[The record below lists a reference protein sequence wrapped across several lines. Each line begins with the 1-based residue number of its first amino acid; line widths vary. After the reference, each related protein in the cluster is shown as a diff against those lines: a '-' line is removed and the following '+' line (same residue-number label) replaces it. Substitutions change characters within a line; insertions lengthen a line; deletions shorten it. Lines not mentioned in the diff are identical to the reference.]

1 MFLQNISKRK
11 VLLLIIN
18 ALVSVLL
25 ISCVLFLYHYLPTS
39 NNTRASIFTIEKG
52 NGVHITKSHHN
63 PISGTPTR
71 SVIVANVK
79 SPYTSRRPIDRF
91 TSSEEEAIDDTIY
104 IDNDSYG
111 DENEN
116 YDINSNKRTLGS
128 ITTTYQQQKQSKLSS
143 SDDSDSDE
151 SYEEQQQQ
159 KQTKTPVTII
169 ERPVERSP
177 ASDDDLYY
185 ENYED
190 ETDDEDIVSSGD
202 GKIIVN
208 VKNTKKS
215 TKKLQ
220 KSKKKLQ
227 KQRENKQQ
235 QLQPS
240 QPEPANYIENVY
252 SVSSEIVSNLKSQY
266 NVDDNG
272 KQQTINQQQQQQSD
286 DNTNTSNDDEDIDDE
301 QPSTVQSDVNGMKNG
316 KRLTGNNKKLAERSR
331 QLILCR
337 SANMGE
343 LCRMLN

>member
-25 ISCVLFLYHYLPTS
+25 ISCVLFLYHYLPTT
-39 NNTRASIFTIEKG
+39 NNSRASIFTIEKG

-128 ITTTYQQQKQSKLSS
+128 ITTYQQQKQSEGD
-143 SDDSDSDE
+143 SDDSESDE
-151 SYEEQQQQ
+151 SYEQQ
-159 KQTKTPVTII
+159 KQKIKTPVTII

-220 KSKKKLQ
+220 TSKKKLQ
-227 KQRENKQQ
+227 KQRENIKK
-235 QLQPS
+235 QPS

-266 NVDDNG
+266 NIDENG
-272 KQQTINQQQQQQSD
+272 KQQTINQQQQQQQQQQQSD
-286 DNTNTSNDDEDIDDE
+286 DNTNISSDDEDIEDDS
-301 QPSTVQSDVNGMKNG
+301 PSTLQSDVSGMKNG

-337 SANMGE
+337 SGNNGE